1 VSEPARLL
9 VRSLLALAVLGL
21 IAACASTARNPEPPS
36 RLERLAAG
44 CNGCHGPGGR
54 GSGAIPTLRARTPA
68 WIAEQLETWRTD
80 AEADGRDHVMVRFAR
95 ALTPEDVAALA
106 DHYGTPEADR

>member
-9 VRSLLALAVLGL
+9 VRSLLALGSLVL
-21 IAACASTARNPEPPS
+21 IAACASAARTPEPPS

-54 GSGAIPTLRARTPA
+54 GSGAIPSLRARTPA
-68 WIAEQLETWRTD
+68 WIAEQLETWRMD
-80 AEADGRDHVMVRFAR
+80 AEPDGRDHVMVRFAR

-106 DHYGTPEADR
+106 GHYGTPEAER

>member
-1 VSEPARLL
+1 MSAPARLL
-9 VRSLLALAVLGL
+9 LRTLLALGALAL
-21 IAACASTARNPEPPS
+21 IGACASNARAPEPPS

-54 GSGAIPTLRARTPA
+54 GSGAIPSLRERTPG
-68 WIAEQLETWRTD
+68 WLAEQLTHWRTD
-80 AEADGRDHVMVRFAR
+80 AAPDGRDHVMVRFAR

-106 DHYGTPEADR
+106 DHYGTPEAER